1 MNMERQ
7 TTDRPLRVTF
17 RSAAAVA
24 LLALGL
30 STTPAH
36 AVNKDM
42 VQLQTQVQELQDAVA
57 RLTQANDE
65 RMGVLKDL
73 VQQTADSVNKMAVT
87 VNGLNLKLQNVQDA
101 ESAKH
106 DQLSGQVQSL
116 NDSID
121 ELKARLGRMERTLG
135 DIQSQ
140 QGAANSILQ
149 GLPQAVPAPA
159 TGGAPPPANPPQG
172 ASSGPAPTSP
182 QAANSPAMQ
191 PQSPGQSAGDMY
203 HLAYGDYVTA
213 KYSLATTEFEN
224 LIQAYPNDNLSGNA
238 FFYLGE
244 MNLRGNK
251 PSSAIKAYGQVIDN
265 YPDNS
270 KLPAA
275 RLHRAEAMIAMKQQ
289 DNAQRELRALI
300 QRYPN
305 SPEAVQARAK
315 LTR

>member
-1 MNMERQ
+1 M
-7 TTDRPLRVTF
+7 TTDRNFRATF
-17 RSAAAVA
+17 RSTATVA

-73 VQQTADSVNKMAVT
+73 VQQTADSVNKMGIT
-87 VNGLNLKLQNVQDA
+87 VNGLQLKLQNVQDA

-121 ELKARLGRMERTLG
+121 ELKARLGRMEKALG
-135 DIQSQ
+135 DIQGQ
-140 QGAANSILQ
+140 QAAANSILQ
-149 GLPQAVPAPA
+149 SLPQAVPSPA
-159 TGGAPPPANPPQG
+159 GGGAPLPTNPPQG
-172 ASSGPAPTSP
+172 GLSGPAPTAS
-182 QAANSPAMQ
+182 QAANDPNAA
-191 PQSPGQSAGDMY
+191 PQNPGLPAGDMY
-203 HLAYGDYVTA
+203 RTAYGDYVTA
-213 KYSLATTEFEN
+213 KYGLATTEFES
-224 LIQAYPNDNLSGNA
+224 LIQAYPSDNLSGNA
-238 FFYLGE
+238 YFYLGE
-244 MNLRGNK
+244 MNLRSNK
-251 PSSAIKAYGQVIDN
+251 PSSAIKAYSQVIDN

-275 RLHRAEAMIAMKQQ
+275 RLHRAEAMIATKQT

-305 SPEAVQARAK
+305 SPEAMQARAK
-315 LTR
+315 LAAIR